1 MSRLANGLLAAS
13 LLLVVGSAAAGA
25 APKPKPAAPVI
36 RGLSNVAVPNA
47 RLAAFVDDTG
57 QLLLA
62 KGVAAAARTGTG
74 VYCVVP
80 SPSLNLNLA
89 LVIPAITADFLSSIG
104 DVNIAEYA
112 EASCQISSQ
121 RGLMIRTFNGDGGP
135 FHPADVAFTI
145 IIP

>member
-1 MSRLANGLLAAS
+1 
-13 LLLVVGSAAAGA
+13 
-25 APKPKPAAPVI
+25 
-36 RGLSNVAVPNA
+36 VAVPNA

-89 LVIPAITADFLSSIG
+89 LVRARP
-104 DVNIAEYA
+104 
-112 EASCQISSQ
+112 
-121 RGLMIRTFNGDGGP
+121 GGC
-135 FHPADVAFTI
+135 
-145 IIP
+145 